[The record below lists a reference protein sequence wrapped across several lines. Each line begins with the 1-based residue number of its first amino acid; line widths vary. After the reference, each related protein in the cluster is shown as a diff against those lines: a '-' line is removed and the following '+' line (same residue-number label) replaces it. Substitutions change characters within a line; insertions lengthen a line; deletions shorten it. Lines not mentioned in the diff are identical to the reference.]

1 MKRGTTDRMNESING
16 GTNDRMNKTMNK
28 RIYVFV
34 LLTRRTLM
42 LFVNKENPHFKE
54 NAFRD

>member
-1 MKRGTTDRMNESING
+1 MKRGTTDRIIESING
-16 GTNDRMNKTMNK
+16 GKNDRMNKTMNK

-42 LFVNKENPHFKE
+42 LFVNKENPHV
-54 NAFRD
+54 

>member
-42 LFVNKENPHFKE
+42 LFVNKENPHV
-54 NAFRD
+54 